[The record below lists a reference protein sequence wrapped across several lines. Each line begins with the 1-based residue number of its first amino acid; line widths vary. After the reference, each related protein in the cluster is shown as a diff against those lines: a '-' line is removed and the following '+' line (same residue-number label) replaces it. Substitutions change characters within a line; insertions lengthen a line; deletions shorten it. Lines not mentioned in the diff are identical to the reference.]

1 MVLICSCG
9 WKGVNL
15 VPHPGDNTA
24 RCPKCS
30 AVFKG
35 IPANRAI
42 AVSIEEEK
50 EIMRLVM

>member
-1 MVLICSCG
+1 MVLKCSCG
-9 WKGVNL
+9 WMGVNL
-15 VPHPGDNTA
+15 VPHRGDNTA

-42 AVSIEEEK
+42 AVSAEEEK
-50 EIMRLVM
+50 AIMNLVM